1 MKLCALLLLAACA
14 APVSA
19 APVHVALKGTAS
31 VTANADG
38 FFTLGSVADVTGG
51 DAATRTRLS
60 SVPVGRAPLSGE
72 TRRVTRGDVALK
84 LRQAGCDPD
93 TQAFLEGAAQ
103 SDVKTV
109 EPTPARLGSPPLP
122 AREGPEGGK
131 GAGVSVPSLSSLAGR
146 TPVSGANKEVGL
158 LHRGDAV
165 TIVIRSDALTITAPG
180 IAREDGR
187 VGDTVRVHR
196 EGLMTDLSVR
206 VLDAKT
212 VQLEI

>member
-1 MKLCALLLLAACA
+1 MKLCALLLLIACA
-14 APVSA
+14 APVQA
-19 APVHVALKGTAS
+19 MPVHVALKSAVS
-31 VTANADG
+31 VSPNADG

-51 DAATRTRLS
+51 AAIARLRLS
-60 SVPVGRAPLSGE
+60 GVPVGRAPLSGE

-84 LRQAGCDPD
+84 MRQAGWDPD
-93 TQAFLEGAAQ
+93 RQAVLEGAGQA
-103 SDVKTV
+103 DVTTV
-109 EPTPARLGSPPLP
+109 GALLAAPSSAALPESPLPGAAAEKGAASSAPTPQQS
-122 AREGPEGGK
+122 
-131 GAGVSVPSLSSLAGR
+131 
-146 TPVSGANKEVGL
+146 ANPI

-165 TIVIRSDALTITAPG
+165 TIVIRSGSLTITALG
-180 IAREDGR
+180 TAREGGG